1 MKPKQDMPSK
11 NGPSPD
17 ELDAALAIA
26 EDLLFRAQIP
36 FIVLGET
43 LLGVLEERLTGDK
56 IELGIHKRYLTGST
70 KSMLEIISKMFDHE
84 FQVGE
89 DKIILKYKD
98 VPIEIKIIG
107 RKYDCLENPDT
118 RFYKVTEYLIPNP
131 IDDYLK
137 IRGLIK

>member
-1 MKPKQDMPSK
+1 MKPNQSMPSK
-11 NGPSPD
+11 SGRSPE
-17 ELDAALAIA
+17 ELDQALAIA

-43 LLGVLEERLTGDK
+43 LLGVLEEKLTGDK

-70 KSMLEIISKMFDHE
+70 KSMLEIITKMFDHE
-84 FQVGE
+84 FKMDE
-89 DKIILKYKD
+89 DKITLKYNEI
-98 VPIEIKIIG
+98 PIEIKIIN

-131 IDDYLK
+131 ISDYIK